1 MVSRSRIT
9 KSNKAVLDVAPTVYL
24 RPVTR
29 PQTIQIYLPSGN
41 PAGMRVAS
49 LTTRTVRVFDVP
61 RSLLSEFLKQSESQ
75 QVGLYFLLGAAETD
89 ENPQAYIGQSGN
101 VGSRIQQHTQS
112 KDFWNRAMVAVSLT
126 NEWTS
131 THVAFLEWLSVSRA
145 TDVGRYQLL
154 NGNQASNPYTPKPLE
169 ADCNEFLETIGV
181 LLATLGAPILEAV
194 QHGSTQQA
202 SNLEAKQGLEQDLLY
217 FREAGCNA
225 RGYQTSEGLLVLAG
239 STGRGDLRPSARSRT
254 ERLRAALIEQ
264 GICEMKDG
272 QIVLLKDHLFPSPS
286 AAGELLVGGSN
297 NGRTSW
303 KNAAGV
309 DLKHIEASHLATS
322 ALSVQAS
329 YEADVTVDP
338 SQG

>member
-1 MVSRSRIT
+1 M
-9 KSNKAVLDVAPTVYL
+9 A
-24 RPVTR
+24 R

-41 PAGMRVAS
+41 PAGVRIAS

-61 RSLLSEFLKQSESQ
+61 RSLLTEFLKEPEST
-75 QVGLYFLLGAAETD
+75 QVGLYFLFGAAETD

-101 VGSRIQQHTQS
+101 VGVRLQQHAAS
-112 KDFWNRAMVAVSLT
+112 KDFWNKAMVAVSLT

-131 THVAFLEWLSVSRA
+131 THVAFLEWLSVNRA
-145 TDVGRYQLL
+145 AHVGRYQLL
-154 NGNQASNPYTPKPLE
+154 NGNQASNTYTPKPLE

-194 QHGSTQQA
+194 QHGSAEAASGGQA
-202 SNLEAKQGLEQDLLY
+202 MEGPEQELLY

-254 ERLRAALIEQ
+254 KRLREVLIEQ

-303 KNAAGV
+303 KNAAGQ
-309 DLKHIEASHLATS
+309 DLKHIEASQLTAAS
-322 ALSVQAS
+322 GLEVQAS
-329 YEADVTVDP
+329 AVAGGEVTP
-338 SQG
+338 SA